1 MKRLA
6 VIGSM
11 ILCAGVLPAQPPPG
25 DHGPRGF
32 GGPMGI
38 MAAGPGSRTPVTG
51 APYSAVETVQMQQTL
66 ADGNQIT
73 HQQSSKVYRDS
84 SGRVRIE
91 HTVTPPGETA
101 AKTIVTIFD
110 PVASVSY
117 RLDPANQT
125 AIKSN
130 LPTAHTRSASWA
142 GTDSKNR
149 TAGAAP
155 RFRSQGQRQT
165 DSLGTQAIGGISA
178 AGSRM
183 TETIAAGAIGNQQAI
198 QTVRETWI
206 SDDLKVPLMIKSND
220 PRFGNTVMQLTN
232 ITRAEP
238 DAALFQVP
246 STYTVTAATHG
257 FGGSDG
263 GEGMMRH
270 RNR

>member
-1 MKRLA
+1 MKKLA

-11 ILCAGVLPAQPPPG
+11 ILCAGVLPAQPTPG
-25 DHGPRGF
+25 GHGPRGF
-32 GGPMGI
+32 GPMGI

-51 APYSAVETVQMQQTL
+51 APYSAVETVQTQQTL
-66 ADGNQIT
+66 ADGNQISR
-73 HQQSSKVYRDS
+73 QQSSKVYRDS

-117 RLDPANQT
+117 RLDPSNQT

-130 LPTAHTRSASWA
+130 VPALQNRSSSLK
-142 GTDSKNR
+142 GTESRAR
-149 TAGAAP
+149 TADGVS
-155 RFRSQGQRQT
+155 RFHREGQMQK
-165 DSLGTQAIGGISA
+165 DSLGAQVIGGISA
-178 AGSRM
+178 TGNRT

-198 QTVRETWI
+198 QVVRETWI

-246 STYTVTAATHG
+246 STYTLTAATHG
-257 FGGSDG
+257 FGGSEG
-263 GEGMMRH
+263 GEGMMRQ